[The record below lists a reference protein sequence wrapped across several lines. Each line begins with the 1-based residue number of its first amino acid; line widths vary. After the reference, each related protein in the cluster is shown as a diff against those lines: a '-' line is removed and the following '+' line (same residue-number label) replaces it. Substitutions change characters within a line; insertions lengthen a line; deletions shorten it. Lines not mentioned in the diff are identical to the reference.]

1 MKKKRLT
8 CFALAMILCACT
20 CTPAFATEQ
29 VEQGEPEE
37 IIIPIQYQPKEL
49 RLLMLETIHTR

>member
-37 IIIPIQYQPKEL
+37 IIVVIDRTCFK
-49 RLLMLETIHTR
+49 LLCLSLH